1 MDFVEQLM
9 GERAIIRKNKIIYG
23 HNLGQFFSDNFNPNL
38 EAQIIKQLCFIDEKD
53 SDSFKG
59 LILLLDFLIDFYNEN
74 RFRKLYKKSIK
85 FDIPSLVT
93 SLLNRLELDYEN
105 IITLIKFFDED
116 GYLNKDNSF
125 IERKKIVNLL
135 KKITKAKTIKSDF
148 SRIFLFDK
156 YAFKTVYSTWRN
168 EAKKI
173 HIINKVFPYSPE
185 KIKAYSYKNYST
197 IIYKNYGP
205 SNLKSGDSTKA
216 AKLLARLHNIKIS
229 KKIKKELESK
239 YLRFNKD
246 TIERVRRFFLGLG
259 YKKEEVRLLCKK
271 IMAANNALLSH
282 PRSIIHNDLY
292 YDQFHKNNNI
302 RLLDWTF
309 ATVGSPFMDL
319 SSILRNDYDSRNKK
333 LNKKLF
339 LKEYLKYS
347 KFAKNYS
354 KKTME
359 EGFYMNCVRDIIWFA
374 ERINLKQTRDGEVY
388 TWLKDAFG
396 DLTRDRFEKFYPG
409 LFGDTK

>member
-1 MDFVEQLM
+1 
-9 GERAIIRKNKIIYG
+9 
-23 HNLGQFFSDNFNPNL
+23 
-38 EAQIIKQLCFIDEKD
+38 
-53 SDSFKG
+53 
-59 LILLLDFLIDFYNEN
+59 
-74 RFRKLYKKSIK
+74 
-85 FDIPSLVT
+85 
-93 SLLNRLELDYEN
+93 
-105 IITLIKFFDED
+105 
-116 GYLNKDNSF
+116 
-125 IERKKIVNLL
+125 
-135 KKITKAKTIKSDF
+135 
-148 SRIFLFDK
+148 
-156 YAFKTVYSTWRN
+156 
-168 EAKKI
+168 
-173 HIINKVFPYSPE
+173 
-185 KIKAYSYKNYST
+185 
-197 IIYKNYGP
+197 
-205 SNLKSGDSTKA
+205 
-216 AKLLARLHNIKIS
+216 
-229 KKIKKELESK
+229 
-239 YLRFNKD
+239 
-246 TIERVRRFFLGLG
+246 
-259 YKKEEVRLLCKK
+259 
-271 IMAANNALLSH
+271 MAANNALLSH